1 MIKLGILSPEN
12 LKFKTRPF
20 SGKIYYTF
28 QDLQK
33 LPEWPEG
40 PLIELIEGELYLVP
54 SPTPLHQDITR
65 NLIVI
70 ITEYLKKTPIGKIYN
85 APVDVKLS
93 NEDVVIPDLLF
104 IPKENDSIIKEKFI
118 EGTPDLIIE
127 ILSSNKTRDLIEKF
141 ELYQKCKVK
150 EYWIINPQEKTIT
163 IFGLLDNGKFNDGTI
178 FKSID
183 RIKTNVLKGIVCTLE
198 VKMAK

>member
-1 MIKLGILSPEN
+1 M
-12 LKFKTRPF
+12 
-20 SGKIYYTF
+20 
-28 QDLQK
+28 
-33 LPEWPEG
+33 
-40 PLIELIEGELYLVP
+40 IEGELYLET
-54 SPTPLHQDITR
+54 SQTPLHQDIKR

-85 APVDVKLS
+85 SPVDVKLS

-104 IPKENDSIIKEKFI
+104 ITKENDSIIKEKFI

-141 ELYQKCKVK
+141 ELYQKYKVK

-178 FKSID
+178 FKNID
-183 RIKTNVLKGIVCTLE
+183 KIKTNV
-198 VKMAK
+198 